1 MLSFFWNSG
10 TDSLNQTFNSLKII
24 CITSYYSWRQVKYT
38 PLGPLGG
45 FIEAEKLLERI
56 KPEAEVY
63 S

>member
-1 MLSFFWNSG
+1 LPS
-10 TDSLNQTFNSLKII
+10 KII
-24 CITSYYSWRQVKYT
+24 CAALYDSWRQVKYT

-63 S
+63 G